1 MALQPAMKGD
11 VSRTPVKGAFNDH
24 GLILVCGVVPPC
36 CVYELGHHGF
46 SPLLKNREHRLS
58 MRSADLRPLEKPCR
72 HIPRR
77 VPAAPLAGALLIC
90 ISAVST
96 RLPIPTRGSHV
107 PVLCC
112 SSVAPRQFPLTPGMR
127 ACCQLLFR
135 AEPQGPNC

>member
-1 MALQPAMKGD
+1 MLWSPASCEA
-11 VSRTPVKGAFNDH
+11 VQA
-24 GLILVCGVVPPC
+24 
-36 CVYELGHHGF
+36 Y
-46 SPLLKNREHRLS
+46 
-58 MRSADLRPLEKPCR
+58 
-72 HIPRR
+72 PRCQ

-112 SSVAPRQFPLTPGMR
+112 SSVAPRQFPLTPGMH

-135 AEPQGPNC
+135 AEPQVVFEGDVKKPE